1 MFHKVYIALRA
12 AKAIRVL
19 LHLFIADPTRSDGF
33 RHGFQ
38 DCLLSVLFLHF
49 IVSANYLC
57 LACHTDT
64 QICNNTCLFW
74 WFLSIAA
81 HGSLGPSEPFRL
93 SIKECVYVFCNLR
106 SVALLLVPLRR
117 AVWFRESFEKLCS
130 GRLLSCCFKCYT
142 NKERWWF
149 KEEVS
154 VCSFPGEK
162 MLKKQFPR
170 RDFLF
175 GLCALRTEWSLRWC
189 LSCTAAWIPNG
200 SDDLCLRDLC
210 PCNHR
215 LLSKFHPR

>member
-1 MFHKVYIALRA
+1 MLKRQVWCVPKTNLKHWYSLKFCHSQRPATCTVLRCSCSVQEH
-12 AKAIRVL
+12 IR
-19 LHLFIADPTRSDGF
+19 ARSISRNPRVPFEAFAMEPRGEKSLV
-33 RHGFQ
+33 HT
-38 DCLLSVLFLHF
+38 S
-49 IVSANYLC
+49 SA
-57 LACHTDT
+57 
-64 QICNNTCLFW
+64 F
-74 WFLSIAA
+74 FLSTLTPF
-81 HGSLGPSEPFRL
+81 LG
-93 SIKECVYVFCNLR
+93 
-106 SVALLLVPLRR
+106 
-117 AVWFRESFEKLCS
+117 
-130 GRLLSCCFKCYT
+130 GRLSCCFKCYT